1 MTRGG
6 QLARH
11 SEAAND
17 VVASL
22 FRVHG
27 LSLIRMALL
36 LTGAQATAEDVVQD
50 AFLGFHRALPRLQD
64 QDNGWLGPI
73 GAIIR
78 W

>member
-1 MTRGG
+1 
-6 QLARH
+6 
-11 SEAAND
+11 
-17 VVASL
+17 
-22 FRVHG
+22 
-27 LSLIRMALL
+27 MALL
-36 LTGAQATAEDVVQD
+36 LTGDQATAEDVVQD